1 MKEFW
6 IKFLKRGFM
15 AAWTGPLVVSIVW
28 ACLGSAGVIESLEGH
43 TVLMGVVS
51 GIIIAFIAAG
61 INVIYEMEQIPRAM
75 AILIHMAVLY
85 LDYLVIYLLNDW
97 LAVKNIG
104 WFTLIFVVGFL
115 AIWAIIL
122 LIIRKQTG
130 RMNALLSDTDNE

>member
-6 IKFLKRGFM
+6 IKFLKRGVM

-28 ACLGSAGVIESLEGH
+28 ACLGSAGVIETLDVH
-43 TVLMGVVS
+43 TVLMGVIS

-97 LAVKNIG
+97 LEVRNIG

-115 AIWAIIL
+115 AIWAVI
-122 LIIRKQTG
+122 LIIIKRQTAK
-130 RMNALLSDTDNE
+130 MNTLLNDADND